1 MAVYHGPVCRLCRR
15 EGKKLF
21 LKGKRCASVKC
32 AIEKKRNRPGEL
44 GKGFMRK
51 ETDYGRHLREKQ
63 RVKRMYGLTEHQFR
77 NCFEKAARKKGVTGE
92 ELLKNL
98 ELRLDNV
105 MYRTGLARSRAEA
118 RQLVTHGHFMINKK
132 GVDIPSYLVGMSDVI
147 TLRKSKVPANIED
160 ALLMKV
166 TPPRWISFDRESLK
180 IEITDLPRRDDIPE
194 EIEERLIVE
203 LYSK

>member
-21 LKGKRCASVKC
+21 LKGKRCSSAKC
-32 AIEKKRNRPGEL
+32 AIERKRKRPGEL
-44 GKGFMRK
+44 GKGYMRK

-63 RVKRMYGLTEHQFR
+63 RVKRMYRLTEHQFR
-77 NCFEKAARKKGVTGE
+77 NCFERASRKKGVTGE
-92 ELLKNL
+92 ELLREL

-105 MYRTGLARSRAEA
+105 IYRTGLGRSRMEA
-118 RQLVTHGHFMINKK
+118 RQLVTHGHFMVNNRR
-132 GVDIPSYLVGMSDVI
+132 VDIPSYVLGVADVI
-147 TLRKSKVPANIED
+147 TPRKSKVPARIED

-166 TPPRWISFDRESLK
+166 TPPRWISFDRKSLK
-180 IEITDLPRRDDIPE
+180 IEIADLPRRDDVRE

>member
-21 LKGKRCASVKC
+21 LKGKRCLSAKC
-32 AIEKKRNRPGEL
+32 AIEKKRKRPGEL

-63 RVKRMYGLTEHQFR
+63 KVKRMYGLTEHQFR
-77 NCFEKAARKKGVTGE
+77 SYFERAARKKGVTGE
-92 ELLKNL
+92 ELLKEL

-105 MYRTGLARSRAEA
+105 VYRTGLARSRMEA
-118 RQLVTHGHFMINKK
+118 RQLVTHGHFMVNNRR
-132 GVDIPSYLVGMSDVI
+132 VDIPSYSVSVADII
-147 TLRKSKVPANIED
+147 TLRKRKLPASIED

-166 TPPRWISFDRESLK
+166 TPPRWISFDGESLK
-180 IEITDLPRRDDIPE
+180 TEIVDLPRRDDVPE

>member
-21 LKGKRCASVKC
+21 LKGKRCSSAKC
-32 AIEKKRNRPGEL
+32 AIERKRKRPGEL
-44 GKGFMRK
+44 GKGYMRK

-63 RVKRMYGLTEHQFR
+63 RVKRMYRLTEHQFR
-77 NCFEKAARKKGVTGE
+77 NCFERASRKKGVTGE
-92 ELLKNL
+92 ELLREL

-105 MYRTGLARSRAEA
+105 IYRTGLGRSRMEA
-118 RQLVTHGHFMINKK
+118 RQLVTHGHFMVNNRR
-132 GVDIPSYLVGMSDVI
+132 VDIPSYVLGVADII
-147 TLRKSKVPANIED
+147 TPRKSKVPARIED

-166 TPPRWISFDRESLK
+166 TPPRWISFDRKSLK
-180 IEITDLPRRDDIPE
+180 IEIADLPRRDDVQE

>member
-21 LKGKRCASVKC
+21 LKGKRCSSAKC
-32 AIEKKRNRPGEL
+32 PIEKNRKRPGEL

-63 RVKRMYGLTEHQFR
+63 RVKRMYRLAERQFR
-77 NCFEKAARKKGVTGE
+77 NYFERATRKKGITGE
-92 ELLKNL
+92 ELLKEL

-105 MYRTGLARSRAEA
+105 IYRTGLARSRMEA
-118 RQLVTHGHFMINKK
+118 RQLVTHGHFMVNNRR
-132 GVDIPSYLVGMSDVI
+132 VDIPSYAAKVTDVI
-147 TLRKSKVPANIED
+147 TLRKTKVPLNIED

-166 TPPRWISFDRESLK
+166 TPPKWITFDKKSLN
-180 IEITDLPRRDDIPE
+180 IEIVSLPRRDDVPE